1 MRKGKDKANIKFS
14 IIAAAG
20 MDCANKNGLDE

>member
-20 MDCANKNGLDE
+20 MDLAKKKWIS

>member
-1 MRKGKDKANIKFS
+1 MRKGKEANIKFS